1 MKKSLSIFLIG
12 PMGAG
17 KSTIGKHL
25 AKELNLAFYDSDKVV
40 ETRCGAN
47 VAWIFDVEGER
58 GFRRREEQVIAELTQ
73 LKGIVLATGGGSI
86 LSQENR
92 TALAARGTVVYLQAS
107 LEQQL
112 LRTAKDRNRP
122 DLQTENVRQ
131 TLEELK
137 KQREPLYEELAD
149 WTFTT
154 DGKSV
159 KSVALEI
166 VKQLYPMLA

>member
-1 MKKSLSIFLIG
+1 MNKALSIFLIG

-25 AKELNLAFYDSDKVV
+25 ARELNLDFYDSDKVV
-40 ETRCGAN
+40 EARCGAN
-47 VAWIFDVEGER
+47 VAWIFDVEGEA
-58 GFRRREEQVIAELTQ
+58 GFRRREEQVIAELTH
-73 LKGIVLATGGGSI
+73 LKGIVLATGGGSV
-86 LSQENR
+86 LSGENR
-92 TALAARGTVVYLQAS
+92 SVLAARGTVVYLHAS

-122 DLQTENVRQ
+122 DLQTENVQ
-131 TLEELK
+131 ATLEMLK

-154 DGKSV
+154 DSKSV
-159 KSVALEI
+159 RAVALEI
-166 VKQLYPMLA
+166 VKQLYPMAD